1 MRHAHRGNVVFG
13 KVRWSPVK
21 SLQGPCIGLSEQ
33 WLQRLAGEPVSVA
46 CVPAQAR
53 LVLRYDS
60 DKDGVRGLPALLI
73 AIGSRNV
80 WTAGGAVL
88 LLPLA
93 MACEMVRGQ
102 FQA

>member
-1 MRHAHRGNVVFG
+1 V
-13 KVRWSPVK
+13 
-21 SLQGPCIGLSEQ
+21 LQGPCIGLSEQ
-33 WLQRLAGEPVSVA
+33 WLQRLAGEPVGVA
-46 CVPAQAR
+46 RVPAQAR
-53 LVLRYDS
+53 LVLRYDR
-60 DKDGVRGLPALLI
+60 DKNGVRGLPALLI

-80 WTAGGAVL
+80 WTAGGAIL